1 MAKAEKEF
9 LRQRRLEAGHTLSDE
24 DLDPKYAASKLPNRE
39 VGARLKSQ
47 LFALSKEP
55 ELCCIGL
62 FRYLDL
68 SSVTVFSIDKA
79 VAAIATSSDLPL
91 QTKLPV
97 SYFRKVTWAVLGKIW
112 KNFRT

>member
-9 LRQRRLEAGHTLSDE
+9 LRQRRLEAGHSLSDE
-24 DLDPKYAASKLPNRE
+24 DLDPMYAASKVPNRE
-39 VGARLKSQ
+39 VGTRIKSQ

-68 SSVTVFSIDKA
+68 SKTTEFTIET
-79 VAAIATSSDLPL
+79 AIAALAVSTDRPL

-97 SYFRKVTWAVLGKIW
+97 SVFIFKLFVVFA
-112 KNFRT
+112 

>member
-1 MAKAEKEF
+1 MAKAEKAF
-9 LRQRRLEAGHTLSDE
+9 LRQRRLEAGHSVSDE
-24 DLDPKYAASKLPNRE
+24 ELDPAFAASKLPSRE
-39 VGARLKSQ
+39 VGTRIRSQ

-68 SSVTVFSIDKA
+68 STTTKFSIETA
-79 VAAIATSSDLPL
+79 VAALAISPEFPL

-97 SYFRKVTWAVLGKIW
+97 SIVP
-112 KNFRT
+112 

>member
-9 LRQRRLEAGHTLSDE
+9 LRQCRLEAGHSLSDE
-24 DLDPKYAASKLPNRE
+24 DLDPNFAASKVPNRE
-39 VGARLKSQ
+39 VGTRLKSQ

-68 SSVTVFSIDKA
+68 SSVTDFSIDQA
-79 VAAIATSSDLPL
+79 MAALATSPARPL
-91 QTKLPV
+91 QTKMPV
-97 SYFRKVTWAVLGKIW
+97 SE
-112 KNFRT
+112 